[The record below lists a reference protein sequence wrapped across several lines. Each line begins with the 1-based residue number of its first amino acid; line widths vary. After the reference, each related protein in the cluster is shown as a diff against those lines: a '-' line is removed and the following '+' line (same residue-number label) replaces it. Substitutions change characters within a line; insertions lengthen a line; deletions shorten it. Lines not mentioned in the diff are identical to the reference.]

1 VTVRGVTADPEGRR
15 VELTEERWRHIVGR
29 HPEIGSFDEDVLR
42 AVATPDRW
50 LPGPL
55 PNEAWFYIRVE
66 RPSRW
71 LKVAVAYAEGRGYVV
86 TAHARRSMP

>member
-1 VTVRGVTADPEGRR
+1 MTVRGVIEDPEGRR
-15 VELTEERWRHIVGR
+15 VELTEERWRHIVEE
-29 HPEIGSFDEDVLR
+29 HPEIESFEDDVLR

-50 LPGPL
+50 LPGRL
-55 PNEAWFYIRVE
+55 ANEAWFYLRVE
-66 RPSRW
+66 RPSKW